1 MILSNDEAIAIVKK
15 LVEQRPYWTSEARD
29 NARLNKALVLGENFC
44 DVLIQKIE
52 HIESESKA
60 KARKKYSKDIRDVFE
75 RVMKQRENVFQA
87 NGGSEKVL
95 IKNDNIKEL
104 FTQLQSNFKS
114 NKSVFKYLSEVYFT
128 LSDIDPNGLIFLEY
142 QGNKVY
148 PTYKSIND
156 ICDYEPNGQKLEY
169 VVFEPFSKDND
180 DRTKSSRRYWRIVD
194 DKNDRII
201 VEIAEQFF
209 ISSKESFTHPFG
221 ETPGLILSG
230 REKVGSKIRYTAIDK
245 IIELAKDFARDK
257 SILNIY
263 KFQKGYPIHWR
274 FVTQCKAC
282 TGLGKTG
289 TDKCTSCDGYGYVR
303 NTDVTDIVTIPIPD
317 IDQPN
322 IAPNIAGFE
331 SPDLETWKQYKE
343 DMVDLVKVMK
353 DTIWGTNLY
362 TQQTTKLQET
372 ETATGRHIDVQPII
386 NTLNVYTDE
395 VEYVDNTLCNWA
407 LNFVDPVKP
416 KSEILYYKTY
426 GRRFIIENPDVILEK
441 YQTAKET
448 SDSNIILDKLLEE
461 YIMSKYKNDAI
472 MQNIMLKKKE
482 LEPYVHITL
491 DQVNQSFGPEE
502 AYKKELFNKF
512 WEQCDPYESSEKL
525 QIAFEKYC
533 EDNKKDFSKLIK
545 QATEPNK
552 TPVKKPGTK

>member
-1 MILSNDEAIAIVKK
+1 MVLSDNEAITIVND
-15 LVEQRPYWTSEARD
+15 LVKQRPYWTHEARE
-29 NARLNKALVLGENFC
+29 NAKLNRALVLGENFC
-44 DVLIQKIE
+44 DVLIEKIE
-52 HIESESKA
+52 HIESVAKA

-95 IKNDNIKEL
+95 ISNTNIKDA
-104 FTQLQSNFKS
+104 FIKMQSNFKA

-142 QGNKVY
+142 KGENVY
-148 PTYKSIND
+148 PTYKSTTD
-156 ICDYEPNGQKLEY
+156 ICDYLPNGQNLEY
-169 VVFEPFSKDND
+169 VVFEPYSKDGED
-180 DRTKSSRRYWRIVD
+180 FAKRYWRIVD
-194 DKNDRII
+194 DVNDRII
-201 VEIAEQFF
+201 VEIAGQLFL
-209 ISSKESFTHPFG
+209 SRKDSFTHPFG
-221 ETPGLILSG
+221 FTPGLILSN
-230 REKVGSKIRYTAIDK
+230 REKIGSKIRYTQVDK

-274 FVTQCKAC
+274 FVTQCKKC
-282 TGLGKTG
+282 TGLGKDG
-289 TDKCTSCDGYGYVR
+289 KDKCSSCDGYGYVR

-353 DTIWGTNLY
+353 DTIWGTNIY
-362 TQQTTKLQET
+362 MQQTTNLKET
-372 ETATGRHIDVQPII
+372 ETATGRYIDVQPII

-395 VEYVDNTLCNWA
+395 VEYVDNTLCSWL
-407 LNFVDPVKP
+407 LNFIDPVKD
-416 KSEILYYKTY
+416 KDEVLYYKTY
-426 GRRFIIENPDVILEK
+426 GRRYIIESPDVILEK
-441 YQTAKET
+441 YQEAKKT
-448 SDSNIILDKLLEE
+448 SDSNTVLDKLLEE
-461 YIMSKYKNDAI
+461 YIMSKYKNDPI

-482 LEPYVHITL
+482 LEPYVHMSL
-491 DQVNQSFGPEE
+491 EQVNTMFGAEE

-512 WEQCDPYESSEKL
+512 WAKVDVYDTIDNMQTAFTEYSVNNKKE
-525 QIAFEKYC
+525 FEKTV
-533 EDNKKDFSKLIK
+533 EKSTAK
-545 QATEPNK
+545 
-552 TPVKKPGTK
+552 